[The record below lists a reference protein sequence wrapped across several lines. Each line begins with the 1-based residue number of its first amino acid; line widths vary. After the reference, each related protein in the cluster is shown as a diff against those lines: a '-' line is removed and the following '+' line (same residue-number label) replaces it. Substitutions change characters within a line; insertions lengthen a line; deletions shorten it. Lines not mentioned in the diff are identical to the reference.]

1 MKNQEYVRTQTLGN
15 SKNSPNI
22 ACCWIGGARYSHPLD
37 KTSEKKF
44 RALKPLGELFI
55 IGFSPNI
62 LPRQFTEHAHFY
74 LMPQLPW
81 AILRYAEMLILGTIL
96 TLWIIFRNRV
106 QILVAQSPYE
116 GVAAALAKK
125 MASCFGR
132 KVVLVVESHG
142 DFEESLFLQ
151 KQIRFTG
158 IYRLLMR
165 YAANFTLNS
174 ADLLRSVS
182 HVTGQQLQRWLSD
195 KSIVQFPT
203 WTDIETFLN
212 VSVPRNEPESP
223 KVVYAGV
230 LTYLK
235 GLTHL
240 VNAFASI
247 AQDFTQ
253 TKLVIIGRE
262 DDKTYADQLKAQVRK
277 LGLESQVQFI
287 SQLEQPELAK
297 YMSQA
302 SVFVLPSLSEGLGRV
317 VLEAMATGTPAI
329 ASKVGGIPD
338 IVQEGINGFLVPPGD
353 EKALAERLR
362 WMLEHPTEAKEMGR
376 YARAFAEQFFSTEG
390 YVQGYGKIF
399 EAAQEL
405 LNQGGMNHAPSTF

>member
-1 MKNQEYVRTQTLGN
+1 MN
-15 SKNSPNI
+15 SKV
-22 ACCWIGGARYSHPLD
+22 CFIGGARYSNPLD

-44 RALKPLGELFI
+44 RDLKPLGELFI
-55 IGFSPNI
+55 TGFSQNI
-62 LPRQFTEHAHFY
+62 LPRQFTQHAHFY

-81 AILRYAEMLILGTIL
+81 TLLRYAEMLILGTSL
-96 TLWIIFRNRV
+96 SLWVIFRHRV

-116 GVAAALAKK
+116 GVAAALAKM
-125 MASCFGR
+125 MANWFGR

-174 ADLLRSVS
+174 AELLRSVS
-182 HVTGQQLQRWLSD
+182 HVTGQQLQRWVSD
-195 KSIVQFPT
+195 KSIVQFPA
-203 WTDIETFLN
+203 WTDIETFLSFG
-212 VSVPRNEPESP
+212 VQRDKGECQ
-223 KVVYAGV
+223 KILYAGV

-247 AQDFTQ
+247 AQYFPQ
-253 TKLVIIGRE
+253 TELVIIGRE
-262 DDKTYADQLKAQVRK
+262 DDKAYADQLKAQVRK
-277 LGLESQVQFI
+277 LGLESQVQFMP
-287 SQLEQPELAK
+287 QLEQPELAK

-329 ASKVGGIPD
+329 ASNVGGIPD
-338 IVQEGINGFLVPPGD
+338 MVQSGINGFLVPPGD
-353 EKALAERLR
+353 EKALADRLR
-362 WMLEHPTEAKEMGR
+362 WMLEHPTEAQEMGR
-376 YARAFAEQFFSTEG
+376 MGRDFAAQFFSTEA
-390 YVQGYGKIF
+390 YVQGYQKIF

-405 LNQGGMNHAPSTF
+405 LNQGEMNHAPSTF

>member
-1 MKNQEYVRTQTLGN
+1 MINQQYVSIPTWEKRK
-15 SKNSPNI
+15 SYPKI
-22 ACCWIGGARYSHPLD
+22 AFCWIGGARYSNPLD

-44 RALKPLGELFI
+44 RALQPLGELFI
-55 IGFSPNI
+55 IGFSQNI

-81 AILRYAEMLILGTIL
+81 TLLRYAEMLILGT
-96 TLWIIFRNRV
+96 TLSLWVIFRHRV

-116 GVAAALAKK
+116 GVAAALAK
-125 MASCFGR
+125 MIAHWFGR
-132 KVVLVVESHG
+132 QVVLVVESHG

-195 KSIVQFPT
+195 KSIVQFPA
-203 WTDIETFLN
+203 WTDIEMFLN
-212 VSVPRNEPESP
+212 VSVQRNEHESP
-223 KVVYAGV
+223 KIVYAGV

-235 GLTHL
+235 GVAHL

-247 AQDFTQ
+247 AQDFPQ
-253 TKLVIIGRE
+253 TELVLIGRE
-262 DDKTYADQLKAQVRK
+262 DDKAYADQLKAQVSK
-277 LGLESQVQFI
+277 LPLESQVQFMP
-287 SQLEQPELAK
+287 QLDQPELAK

-329 ASKVGGIPD
+329 ASNVGGIPD
-338 IVQEGINGFLVPPGD
+338 MVQEGINGFLVPPGD
-353 EKALAERLR
+353 EKALADRFR
-362 WMLEHPTEAKEMGR
+362 WMLEHPTDAKEMGR
-376 YARAFAEQFFSTEG
+376 HARDFAEQFFSTAT
-390 YVQGYGKIF
+390 YVQGYQNIF
-399 EAAQEL
+399 EAAQRL
-405 LNQGGMNHAPSTF
+405 LNQGDINNASFT